1 MGRRVDETLLTSSD
15 KFESDYMDIHR
26 DHILRWMK
34 ELRNKWRGKLH
45 AKYVKGKPI
54 EEALKN
60 MPKRVD
66 KKKWGW
72 LVKEHFSTEG
82 FQGRSNRNA
91 ANRAKLK
98 MLHHIG
104 SKAIREI
111 IYQKAQIEEL
121 VQSEPSLLSIE
132 IVEKCFGPQNHS
144 HVFGFGGGV
153 KAKDLK
159 GGTSSKA
166 ELFFELRSTRE
177 ENQSL
182 EDQLSNFENEMKEMK
197 QLKVWVLA
205 QYSNFQPTASECSAE

>member
-1 MGRRVDETLLTSSD
+1 MCPLGVSPWNDIKEEKLNHMWLAVKD

-111 IYQKAQIEEL
+111 IYQK
-121 VQSEPSLLSIE
+121 
-132 IVEKCFGPQNHS
+132 
-144 HVFGFGGGV
+144 GGKEGNPPNL
-153 KAKDLK
+153 A
-159 GGTSSKA
+159 TI
-166 ELFFELRSTRE
+166 FFETRKK
-177 ENQSL
+177 NNTL
-182 EDQLSNFENEMKEMK
+182 VDFEINEKHAC
-197 QLKVWVLA
+197 LV
-205 QYSNFQPTASECSAE
+205 N